1 MFGILT
7 VYKFLHLKFLKNQLF
22 YNVNIMC
29 LRNKWRPFGAIICK
43 HFSNNVYVGSRHSP
57 ISEKQ
62 AQWDLVVPM
71 GRIL

>member
-22 YNVNIMC
+22 YNVNIMF
-29 LRNKWRPFGAIICK
+29 LRNKQRPFGAIICK
-43 HFSNNVYVGSRHSP
+43 HFSNNIYVGSQHSP
-57 ISEKQ
+57 INEKQ
-62 AQWDLVVPM
+62 AQLDIVVPM

>member
-57 ISEKQ
+57 
-62 AQWDLVVPM
+62 
-71 GRIL
+71 